1 MKAQELPTYEKWKK
15 TGLLE
20 STPEVR
26 LESLIEALD
35 FAIEI
40 VLAGSLQYSHDD
52 YFISR
57 ESDGKTLRRA
67 EMEEIDVIFLP
78 IITRIARVVDICEE
92 DVKEIHYNLMWD
104 YHDGVKL
111 LASQHNHVNHIDY
124 EMMYCANF
132 AEETIKKI
140 LS

>member
-20 STPEVR
+20 TAPEVR
-26 LESLIEALD
+26 LISLIEALD
-35 FAIEI
+35 FAMEI

-52 YFISR
+52 YFITR
-57 ESDGKTLRRA
+57 ESDGKTLKRK
-67 EMEEIDVIFLP
+67 EMEEIDSLFLP
-78 IITRIARVVDICEE
+78 IITRIARDVDICEE
-92 DVKEIHYNLMWD
+92 DVKEIHTNLVWN

-111 LASQHNHVNHIDY
+111 LASQHDHVNYIDY